1 MKKEI
6 LGVKVDDFNN
16 QQILEKVDN
25 FLDDAKKHYLVTPNP
40 EFLVAAQRD
49 EEFKQILNEADIAIP
64 DGIGVIIASVLL
76 GRGIKNRITGTDLVS
91 QLTKLASEK
100 NYSIF
105 LLGGRD
111 GVAKRT
117 ESKLIQ
123 KYPNI
128 SIVGTYEGEADKT
141 GDSETTKAIIEANRS
156 GGFIDFLFV
165 AYGQAKQEKWIKRN
179 LGKIPVKVA
188 VGVGG
193 AFDYLSGKK
202 PRAPFFL
209 QKIGLEW
216 LFRLLIE
223 PWRFKRQLVLP
234 YFIYLI
240 LKEAFSKSRSLKSGD

>member
-6 LGVKVDDFNN
+6 LGVKFDDLNK
-16 QQILEKVDN
+16 QQVLEKVEN
-25 FLDDAKKHYLVTPNP
+25 FLYGAKKHYLVTPNP

-49 EEFKQILNEADIAIP
+49 EEFKQILNEADVAIP

-105 LLGGRD
+105 LLGGKD
-111 GVAKRT
+111 GAAKRT

-128 SIVGTYEGEADKT
+128 LIVGNFEGEADKT
-141 GDSETTKAIIEANRS
+141 GDSETTKAITQANKS
-156 GGFIDFLFV
+156 GELIDFLFV
-165 AYGQAKQEKWIKRN
+165 AFGQVKQEKWIKRN
-179 LGKIPVKVA
+179 LGRIPVKVA

-193 AFDYLSGKK
+193 AFDYLSGRK
-202 PRAPFFL
+202 PRAPIWV
-209 QKIGLEW
+209 QKAGLEW
-216 LFRLLIE
+216 LFRLLVE
-223 PWRFKRQLVLP
+223 PWRFKRQLALP
-234 YFIYLI
+234 FFVYLV
-240 LKEAFSKSRSLKSGD
+240 LKERLK